1 MFPKPLRPLGG
12 CPHPPASPMSNDL
25 KILLRIV
32 GEATSVLKAAGFIP
46 RKMQPH
52 LGQQPWGAAGGSWVS
67 TLGLLLVWN

>member
-1 MFPKPLRPLGG
+1 
-12 CPHPPASPMSNDL
+12 MSNDL

-46 RKMQPH
+46 RKMQPR